1 MVIVCIKKVINV
13 QIVHQ
18 MNILMIVYYYKIVK
32 ILQIEI

>member
-13 QIVHQ
+13 QVVNLMI
-18 MNILMIVYYYKIVK
+18 ILMTVCYYKIVK